1 MARARQRAGGNV
13 SEDAGGSAPGVVVP
27 QHVPTETPAGRQA
40 LGFVQVAG
48 LGLPQAP
55 PCWGGQPRQNIV
67 LEGEA
72 ALGWLDGFACPAPDH
87 RHLPDSCLPGLSP
100 AGPFPRQ
107 ASPLTFFPQALC
119 EAG

>member
-13 SEDAGGSAPGVVVP
+13 SEEDAGGSAPRVVVP

-48 LGLPQAP
+48 LGLPQAS
-55 PCWGGQPRQNIV
+55 PCWGGQPRLNIV

-72 ALGWLDGFACPAPDH
+72 ALG
-87 RHLPDSCLPGLSP
+87 
-100 AGPFPRQ
+100 
-107 ASPLTFFPQALC
+107 
-119 EAG
+119 